1 MMRHLAHQCVIAW
14 LKICNLSLASP
25 GFLCEE
31 YVAMSSANW
40 LRCVPDLGSGMSDT
54 QRLKSVG
61 DRIAPC
67 GVPALSVRG

>member
-1 MMRHLAHQCVIAW
+1 MRNFAYQCVIVW

-40 LRCVPDLGSGMSDT
+40 LRWVPDLGSGMSDT
-54 QRLKSVG
+54 QRLKGVG
-61 DRIAPC
+61 DRIATC
-67 GVPALSVRG
+67 GVHAMSVRG